1 MNLPSVAVCA
11 IFKNEAPYLREWWLF
26 HVLQGV
32 ERFYLYDNGST
43 DDWRD
48 AIPELATDVLS
59 MPGKEKQMTAYEDCL
74 RNRVEDW
81 IDWIAF
87 IDIDEFLWDTEIR
100 TLNEALMGVSEAA
113 VEVPWVMFGDGHINV
128 RRPGS
133 LTVDTFLRRRVEPG
147 PLSKQI
153 IRRGA
158 SKVPVTPH
166 EFALGRRGRATT
178 VPGLRINHYWTRSEA
193 EARVK
198 MERGRAASSQKRR
211 WGEFTAAFKD
221 FNELADSR
229 ASNAFGPALREALS
243 EAA

>member
-1 MNLPSVAVCA
+1 MNLPSVAICA

-43 DDWRD
+43 DGWREE
-48 AIPELATDVLS
+48 IPELATDVLA

-87 IDIDEFLWDTEIR
+87 IDIDEYLWDVEVR
-100 TLNEALMGVSEAA
+100 TLNEALMGVTAPA
-113 VEVPWVMFGDGHINV
+113 VEVPWVMFGDGHINA

-133 LTVDTFLRRRVEPG
+133 LTIDAFLRRRVELG
-147 PLSKQI
+147 PLCKQI

-158 SKVPVTPH
+158 SKVPLSPH
-166 EFALGRRGRATT
+166 EFSFGRRGRPTV
-178 VPGLRINHYWTRSEA
+178 VPGLRINHYWTRSEV
-193 EARVK
+193 EAHAK
-198 MERGRAASSQKRR
+198 MERGRASSPHKRR
-211 WGEFTAAFKD
+211 WGEFTTAFRD
-221 FNELADSR
+221 FNELADGR
-229 ASNAFGPALREALS
+229 ASNVFGPPLREALHGT
-243 EAA
+243 A